1 MEMIK
6 VSDNASFV
14 RVKLGEIKPNRFRK
28 LDRYPLE
35 QEVLDALKQS
45 INDTGF
51 WNNLQG
57 IRNEK
62 NEIELRFGHHR
73 LAAGLD
79 LFGAD
84 YEVAVEIVE
93 FNGVNSL
100 QEALAY
106 ENSIHRNKVAHC
118 NEMVSVRRE
127 WWDDEVFETYPT
139 WDDAVDDRCNFFA
152 SPTGKNTSWVVLEKY
167 FGKSN
172 ENGPSHYSKSSK
184 YGIGR
189 EVLSK
194 MLSEKS
200 DDIKQALTAL
210 PLTARA
216 KRGLELQAEE
226 ERVKAEAKRQEA
238 ARIAAE
244 QARIEREAQAE
255 AELIKEEQERLAAE
269 QRKASAEAKAARD
282 AEEQK
287 AIAERQRLLKEK
299 QEEVAE
305 KQSQARIKN
314 EAKIKV
320 AQVAKAKVESDAR
333 QSDIRAKQKEDVI
346 QRREWYD
353 ARASEVFD
361 RQAHGAAFRIAVSHS
376 EISPFLPTE
385 SLLPFAKAIRLEL
398 ETRESLLGRE
408 QLTAANITNLVNDNF
423 RDFRSTLKLKEREI
437 EEQQAKDNPNL
448 ELIRILDKAVTDGNR
463 FSGTLTELESVMR
476 KHNFTAVEGPS
487 AGKFMDV
494 LSKVIARSAF
504 FNPRSYK

>member
-1 MEMIK
+1 MEIIK
-6 VSDNASFV
+6 VSENANFV

-73 LAAGLD
+73 LAAGIE
-79 LFGAD
+79 LFGPD
-84 YEVAVEIVE
+84 YEVAMEIVE

-127 WWDDEVFETYPT
+127 WWDDEVFEQYPT
-139 WDDAVDDRCNFFA
+139 WEDALYDECNYFA
-152 SPTGKNTSWVVLEKY
+152 SRSGKNTRPILEKY
-167 FGKSN
+167 FGPSGSGGEGAYAKSV
-172 ENGPSHYSKSSK
+172 K

-200 DDIKQALTAL
+200 DDIKQALTSL

-244 QARIEREAQAE
+244 QSKIEREAQEE
-255 AELIKEEQERLAAE
+255 AARIKEEQDQLYSE
-269 QRKASAEAKAARD
+269 QRKADSDAKAARD

-299 QEEVAE
+299 QAEAAEQQHKVKEV
-305 KQSQARIKN
+305 K

-320 AQVAKAKVESDAR
+320 AQVAKAKVESEAR

-346 QRREWYD
+346 ERREWYD

-361 RQAHGAAFRIAVSHS
+361 RQAHGAAFRMAVSHDAIR
-376 EISPFLPTE
+376 EFLSTDN
-385 SLLPFAKAIRLEL
+385 LLPFAKAIRFEL
-398 ETRESLLGRE
+398 EKREKLLGRE
-408 QLTAANITNLVNDNF
+408 QLTASNITNLVNENF
-423 RDFRSTLKLKEREI
+423 RDFRNTLKLKEREVV
-437 EEQQAKDNPNL
+437 EQQEKENPNL
-448 ELIRILDKAVTDGNR
+448 ELIRLLDKAVTDGNR
-463 FSGTLTELESVMR
+463 FSGTLADLQSVM
-476 KHNFTAVEGPS
+476 KDHNFTAVDGPS

-504 FNPRSYK
+504 FNPRKYQ

>member
-1 MEMIK
+1 MIK
-6 VSDNASFV
+6 VTDNANFV

-79 LFGAD
+79 LFGPD

-127 WWDDEVFETYPT
+127 WWDDEVFEAYPT
-139 WDDAVDDRCNFFA
+139 WDDAVEDRCNYFA
-152 SPTGKNTSWVVLEKY
+152 KPTAKNSSWVLLEKY

-172 ENGPSHYSKSSK
+172 ENGPSHYSKSAK

-194 MLSEKS
+194 MLSETKS
-200 DDIKQALTAL
+200 DIEQALTSL

-244 QARIEREAQAE
+244 QERIEREAQEE
-255 AELIKEEQERLAAE
+255 ADRIKEEQDRLAAE
-269 QRKASAEAKAARD
+269 QRKADAEAKSARD

-299 QEEVAE
+299 QVEADEQQNQVNE
-305 KQSQARIKN
+305 TK
-314 EAKIKV
+314 EAKIKA
-320 AQVAKAKVESDAR
+320 AQVAKAKVESEACL
-333 QSDIRAKQKEDVI
+333 SDVRAKQKEDVI

-361 RQAHGAAFRIAVSHS
+361 RQAHGAAFRVAVSHS
-376 EISPFLPTE
+376 EISPFLTTE
-385 SLLPFAKAIRLEL
+385 SLLPFAKAIRSKLQENNG
-398 ETRESLLGRE
+398 EV
-408 QLTAANITNLVNDNF
+408 TADKITNLVHQNF
-423 RDFRSTLKLKEREI
+423 KEFKNTMRLKEQESS
-437 EEQQAKDNPNL
+437 EGNKDPKL
-448 ELIRILDKAVTDGNR
+448 ELIKLLDKAVTDGNR
-463 FSGTLTELESVMR
+463 FSGTLAELESVMR
-476 KHNFTAVEGPS
+476 EHNFTAVEGPS

-494 LSKVIARSAF
+494 LSKVIARSVF

>member
-1 MEMIK
+1 MIK
-6 VSDNASFV
+6 VSDNANFV

-79 LFGAD
+79 LFGPD

-127 WWDDEVFETYPT
+127 WWDDVVFETYPT
-139 WDDAVDDRCNFFA
+139 WEYAIEDECNFFGHGPA
-152 SPTGKNTSWVVLEKY
+152 KNSMAVVEKY
-167 FGKSN
+167 FGKQN
-172 ENGPSHYSKSSK
+172 EGGIGAYSTASK

-189 EVLSK
+189 SVLSK
-194 MLSEKS
+194 MLSETKS
-200 DDIKQALTAL
+200 DIEQALTSL

-244 QARIEREAQAE
+244 QAEIEREAQEE
-255 AELIKEEQERLAAE
+255 AARIKEEQDRLAAE
-269 QRKASAEAKAARD
+269 QRKADAAAKAARD
-282 AEEQK
+282 AQEKE

-299 QEEVAE
+299 QAKAAE
-305 KQSQARIKN
+305 QQNQVNETK

-320 AQVAKAKVESDAR
+320 AQVAKAKVESEAR

-346 QRREWYD
+346 ERREWYD

-361 RQAHGAAFRIAVSHS
+361 RQAHGAAFRIAVSH
-376 EISPFLPTE
+376 ETIREFLPTE
-385 SLLPFAKAIRLEL
+385 SLLPFAKAIRAEL
-398 ETRESLLGRE
+398 ESRTGD
-408 QLTAANITNLVNDNF
+408 QLTASNITNLVNENF
-423 RDFRSTLKLKEREI
+423 RNFKNTLKLKEREATD
-437 EEQQAKDNPNL
+437 QQEKDNPRL
-448 ELIRILDKAVTDGNR
+448 KLIRLLDVAVTDGNR
-463 FSGTLTELESVMR
+463 FSGTLAEIESVM
-476 KHNFTAVEGPS
+476 KTHSFTAVDGPS

-494 LSKVIARSAF
+494 LSKVIARSVF

>member
-1 MEMIK
+1 MRMIK
-6 VSDNASFV
+6 VTDNANFV

-79 LFGAD
+79 LFGPD

-127 WWDDEVFETYPT
+127 WWDNEVFEQYPT
-139 WDDAVDDRCNFFA
+139 WDDAIEDMCNFFGHGPA
-152 SPTGKNTSWVVLEKY
+152 KNSMAVVEKY
-167 FGKSN
+167 FGKQN
-172 ENGPSHYSKSSK
+172 EGGIGAYSTASK

-189 EVLSK
+189 SVLSK
-194 MLSEKS
+194 MLSETKS
-200 DDIKQALTAL
+200 DIEQALTSL

-226 ERVKAEAKRQEA
+226 ERVKAEEKRQEA

-244 QARIEREAQAE
+244 QAKIEREAQEE
-255 AELIKEEQERLAAE
+255 ADRIKEEQDRLAAE
-269 QRKASAEAKAARD
+269 QRKADAEAKEARD
-282 AEEQK
+282 AQEKE

-299 QEEVAE
+299 QVEAAE
-305 KQSQARIKN
+305 QQNQVNETK

-320 AQVAKAKVESDAR
+320 AQVAKAKVESEACL
-333 QSDIRAKQKEDVI
+333 SDVRAKQKEDVI

-361 RQAHGAAFRIAVSHS
+361 RQAHGAAFRVAVSHS
-376 EISPFLPTE
+376 EISPFLTTE
-385 SLLPFAKAIRLEL
+385 SLLPFAKAIRSKLQENNG
-398 ETRESLLGRE
+398 EV
-408 QLTAANITNLVNDNF
+408 TADKITNLVHQNF
-423 RDFRSTLKLKEREI
+423 KEFKNTMRLKEQESS
-437 EEQQAKDNPNL
+437 EGNKDPKL
-448 ELIRILDKAVTDGNR
+448 ELIKLLDKAVTDGNR
-463 FSGTLTELESVMR
+463 FSGTLAELESVMR
-476 KHNFTAVEGPS
+476 EHNFTAVEGPS

-494 LSKVIARSAF
+494 LSKVIARSVF

>member
-1 MEMIK
+1 MEIVK
-6 VSDNASFV
+6 VTDNANFV

-35 QEVLDALKQS
+35 HEVLDALKQS

-79 LFGAD
+79 LFGPD

-127 WWDDEVFETYPT
+127 WWDDVVFEQYPT
-139 WDDAVDDRCNFFA
+139 WDDAVEDRCNFFGDA
-152 SPTGKNTSWVVLEKY
+152 PSDFRGALAVLEKY
-167 FGKSN
+167 FGKQN
-172 ENGPSHYSKSSK
+172 EG
-184 YGIGR
+184 GIGAYSTCVGLGVGTG
-189 EVLSK
+189 VLLK
-194 MLSEKS
+194 MLPGETKTSIEQS
-200 DDIKQALTAL
+200 LAAL
-210 PLTARA
+210 PLTVRA

-244 QARIEREAQAE
+244 QAKIEREAQEE
-255 AELIKEEQERLAAE
+255 AARIKEEQDRLAVE
-269 QRKASAEAKAARD
+269 QRKAEAEAKAARD

-287 AIAERQRLLKEK
+287 AIAERQRILREK
-299 QEEVAE
+299 QAEVAA
-305 KQSQARIKN
+305 KQSHAKVEKEAR
-314 EAKIKV
+314 IKV

-361 RQAHGAAFRIAVSHS
+361 RQAHGAAFRMAVSHS
-376 EISPFLPTE
+376 EISPFLTTE
-385 SLLPFAKAIRLEL
+385 SLLPFAKAIRSKLE
-398 ETRESLLGRE
+398 ENNGEV
-408 QLTAANITNLVNDNF
+408 TADKITNLVHQNF
-423 RDFRSTLKLKEREI
+423 KEFKNTMKLKEQE
-437 EEQQAKDNPNL
+437 AAASKKDPNL
-448 ELIRILDKAVTDGNR
+448 ELINMLDKAVTDGNR
-463 FSGTLTELESVMR
+463 FSGTLAELESVMR
-476 KHNFTAVEGPS
+476 EYNFTAVEGPS

>member
-1 MEMIK
+1 MRMIK
-6 VSDNASFV
+6 VTDNANFV

-35 QEVLDALKQS
+35 QEVLDALKKS

-79 LFGAD
+79 LFGPD

-127 WWDDEVFETYPT
+127 WWDDEVFEAYPT
-139 WDDAVDDRCNFFA
+139 WDDAVEDRCNFFGVKA
-152 SPTGKNTSWVVLEKY
+152 AKNSSLKLREY
-167 FGKSN
+167 FG
-172 ENGPSHYSKSSK
+172 GDGDIGARAYSRGVK

-189 EVLSK
+189 EILSN
-194 MLSEKS
+194 MLSETKS
-200 DDIKQALTAL
+200 DIEQALTSL

-244 QARIEREAQAE
+244 QAKIEREAQEE
-255 AELIKEEQERLAAE
+255 ADRIKEEQDRLAAE
-269 QRKASAEAKAARD
+269 QRKADAEAKSARD

-299 QEEVAE
+299 QVEAAE
-305 KQSQARIKN
+305 QQNQVNETK
-314 EAKIKV
+314 EAKIKA
-320 AQVAKAKVESDAR
+320 AQVAKAKVESEACL
-333 QSDIRAKQKEDVI
+333 SDVRAKQKEDVI

-361 RQAHGAAFRIAVSHS
+361 RQAHGAAFRVAVSHS
-376 EISPFLPTE
+376 EISPFLTTE
-385 SLLPFAKAIRLEL
+385 SLLPFAKAIRSKLQENNG
-398 ETRESLLGRE
+398 EV
-408 QLTAANITNLVNDNF
+408 TADKITNLVHQNF
-423 RDFRSTLKLKEREI
+423 KEFKNTMRLKEQESS
-437 EEQQAKDNPNL
+437 EGNKDPKL
-448 ELIRILDKAVTDGNR
+448 ELIKLLDKAVTDGNR
-463 FSGTLTELESVMR
+463 FSGTLAELESVMR
-476 KHNFTAVEGPS
+476 EHNFTAVEGPS

-494 LSKVIARSAF
+494 LSKVIARSVF